1 MRPVLLQFRDITLF
15 SYTVFLDLALLVG
28 LWLAYSLARRYRLPH
43 QRVLDAALWGVA
55 GGLIGARLHFVL
67 ANWEYYS
74 LRAGEIAQF
83 WRGGMA
89 FGGGLVAGV
98 AAILVYARASRM
110 SFWDLFDPIAPA
122 LSLASALA
130 WIGNLLAG
138 SAYGKPG
145 RGFGY
150 LFLPDIFGY
159 IEYRFATQVFAAA
172 ASLAI
177 FALCWWALRRRPWPG
192 AVFATYLLLTGA
204 AQFALEFTRG
214 DDSLL
219 FSGLRLAQW
228 LDAGAVL
235 IGLALMVLLRRRRAA
250 AAKPEKTSSEEVS
263 LG

>member
-1 MRPVLLQFRDITLF
+1 MRPVLLQFGDITLF

-28 LWLAYSLARRYRLPH
+28 LWVAYHLARRYRLPH
-43 QRVLDAALWGVA
+43 QRVLDAALWGVV

-67 ANWEYYS
+67 ANWDYYS
-74 LRAGEIAQF
+74 VRAGEIAQF

-89 FGGGLVAGV
+89 FGGGLIAAL
-98 AAILVYARASRM
+98 AAILVYARVTRTP
-110 SFWDLFDPIAPA
+110 FWDLADPIAPA
-122 LSLASALA
+122 LSLASALG

-138 SAYGKPG
+138 SAYGTPG
-145 RGFGY
+145 RGFGS

-177 FALCWWALRRRPWPG
+177 FALCWWVLRRRPWPG
-192 AVFATYLLLTGA
+192 AVFAAYLVVTGA
-204 AQFALEFTRG
+204 SQFALEFTRG

-219 FSGLRLAQW
+219 FGGLRLAQW
-228 LDAGAVL
+228 LDAGAAVV
-235 IGLALMVLLRRRRAA
+235 GLALAVLLSRRRNAA
-250 AAKPEKTSSEEVS
+250 VKPDTTSSEEVS